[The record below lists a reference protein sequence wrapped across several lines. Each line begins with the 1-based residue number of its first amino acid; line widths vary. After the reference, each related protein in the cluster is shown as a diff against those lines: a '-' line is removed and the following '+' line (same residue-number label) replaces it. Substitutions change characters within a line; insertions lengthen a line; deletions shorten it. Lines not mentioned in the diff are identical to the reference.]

1 MHRRYLLLIIL
12 FVGIVTLIY
21 AHTPLLLVEDN
32 GDGTLYAEA
41 GYSDGSGAS
50 GMECRLED
58 PDGNV
63 LWQGKFDEF
72 SSVEVEIPAVE
83 KYFVVFDGG
92 PGHSVKKE
100 GPVLQSVA
108 GDEEEEVQ
116 DPEEST
122 SQPKPSSNFE
132 PEETNTEDTSNS
144 GGEVALQ
151 TVQQTTQQPVQ
162 QTIQQPNVAMP
173 TGQVYYPSQYSYGWL
188 PSNSYSHEENNN
200 DGNTDTTILTLI
212 AVFLGIIALFLFLI
226 CILMIIQISIRN
238 TEKKN

>member
-1 MHRRYLLLIIL
+1 MHRKYLLLIIL

-92 PGHSVKKE
+92 PGHNVKKE
-100 GPVLQSVA
+100 GPVLQSVSE
-108 GDEEEEVQ
+108 DEEEEVKV
-116 DPEEST
+116 PEEST
-122 SQPKPSSNFE
+122 SQPEPS
-132 PEETNTEDTSNS
+132 TNVESKEANTVDTSNS
-144 GGEVALQ
+144 GGEV
-151 TVQQTTQQPVQ
+151 VQPTTGQPVQ
-162 QTIQQPNVAMP
+162 QTVQQPNVTMP

-188 PSNSYSHEENNN
+188 PSNSYSQEENNSG
-200 DGNTDTTILTLI
+200 GNTNATLLTLI
-212 AVFLGIIALFLFLI
+212 TVFLGIIALFLFLI
-226 CILMIIQISIRN
+226 CILMIIQISVKN

>member
-1 MHRRYLLLIIL
+1 MHRRYLLLIVL
-12 FVGIVTLIY
+12 FVGIVTLVY

-100 GPVLQSVA
+100 GPVLQSML
-108 GDEEEEVQ
+108 GNEEEEMKE
-116 DPEEST
+116 PEEST
-122 SQPKPSSNFE
+122 NQPEPSSNAE
-132 PEETNTEDTSNS
+132 PKETNAEDTSNS
-144 GGEVALQ
+144 GGEVVQ
-151 TVQQTTQQPVQ
+151 PTVQQTTQQP
-162 QTIQQPNVAMP
+162 NVTMP
-173 TGQVYYPSQYSYGWL
+173 TGQIYYPSQYSYGWL
-188 PSNSYSHEENNN
+188 PSNSYSQEENSSS
-200 DGNTDTTILTLI
+200 GNTNATLLTLI

-226 CILMIIQISIRN
+226 CILMIIQISVRN